1 MKIFVDFDDTLFD
14 KSCGFVQ
21 AYKEIFMQSGVEEK
35 NFFDTLHFVGES
47 YTPQKHIM
55 RIVREQP
62 SVCADHILQNIT
74 QFLLQSKK
82 FVFSDVVRSLKKF
95 DCGDLVILSY
105 GENDFQMQ
113 KIINSGLMQYV
124 SDVIITRG
132 DKSRE
137 VEVYMQND
145 PDHDIAV
152 IDDSVNHLANIKK
165 RFCTAV
171 TIHKLK
177 NNEKC
182 AVQTCDH
189 HIQHFAEVCD
199 ILKKW

>member
-21 AYKEIFMQSGVEEK
+21 AYKNIFIRSGVEEK
-35 NFFDTLHFVGES
+35 NFFDTLHFVGEF

-55 RIVREQP
+55 RIVRKQP
-62 SVCADHILQNIT
+62 SVRVDHILQNIT

-82 FVFSDVVRSLKKF
+82 YVFFDVARSLQKF
-95 DCGDLVILSY
+95 DRSDLVILSY

-113 KIINSGLMQYV
+113 KITNSGVMNHV
-124 SDVIITRG
+124 SDVIITQG

-137 VEVYMQND
+137 IEMYMQND

-152 IDDSVNHLANIKK
+152 IDDGVNHLANIKK

-177 NNEKC
+177 KNEKC
-182 AVQTCDH
+182 AVKTCDH

-199 ILKKW
+199 ILKK